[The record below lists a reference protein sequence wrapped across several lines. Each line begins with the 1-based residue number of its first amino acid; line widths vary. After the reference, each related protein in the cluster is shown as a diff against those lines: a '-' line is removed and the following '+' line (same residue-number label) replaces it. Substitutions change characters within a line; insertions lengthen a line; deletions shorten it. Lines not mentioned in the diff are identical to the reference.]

1 MLRAALAAFVALAVH
16 SAGAVGAQVCESP
29 IDEASYREPTDR
41 YPHGILGDDLE
52 WGTLR
57 LSCGARTLDVVLP
70 EEMVFEDVAPRLV
83 DLDADGAPEV
93 VVVESHRDQGARL
106 AVWGLAKKEPV
117 RLAATPFIGTRF
129 RWLAP
134 VGVADLNG
142 DGTVELAYVDRP
154 HLAKILRV
162 WRYSDGKLT
171 DVTSAA
177 GFSNHKI
184 GERDIA
190 GGIRHCS
197 GGPEMLL
204 ASADWKRLLAV
215 RLDGQTLLSRDIG
228 RHEGRASFAAALE
241 CR

>member
-1 MLRAALAAFVALAVH
+1 M
-16 SAGAVGAQVCESP
+16 
-29 IDEASYREPTDR
+29 
-41 YPHGILGDDLE
+41 
-52 WGTLR
+52 
-57 LSCGARTLDVVLP
+57 LP
-70 EEMVFEDVAPRLV
+70 EEMVFEDVAPRLA
-83 DLDADGAPEV
+83 DLDGDGAPEV
-93 VVVESHRDQGARL
+93 VVVESHRDNGARL
-106 AVWGLAKKEPV
+106 AVWGLADNTPV
-117 RLAATPFIGTRF
+117 RLTATPFIGTRF

-171 DVTSAA
+171 EVTSAA
-177 GFSNHKI
+177 GFTNHKI

-197 GGPEMLL
+197 AGPEMLL
-204 ASADWKRLLAV
+204 ASADWQRLLAV
-215 RLDGQTLLSRDIG
+215 RLDGKTLLTRDIG
-228 RHEGRASFAAALE
+228 RHEGRASFSAAME